1 AAERDLARQQGTLAS
16 LAQGGETDLSRI
28 TLERVV
34 GRCGHLSSPVRSR
47 GRSDQNRHRSRLKPI
62 NEPRDQIRSAS
73 RDGGNDADLVVLGH
87 RSGQVVEV
95 ANVLVVTVDIDEA
108 AQFLAVEEPLAE
120 GGKCGSQVRENL
132 AHGRARRLDPI
143 LAPGVGAQGSGYSYR
158 CHGVI

>member
-1 AAERDLARQQGTLAS
+1 RS
-16 LAQGGETDLSRI
+16 MN
-28 TLERVV
+28 LE
-34 GRCGHLSSPVRSR
+34 
-47 GRSDQNRHRSRLKPI
+47 
-62 NEPRDQIRSAS
+62 IRSAS

-95 ANVLVVTVDIDEA
+95 ANVLVVEVDIDEA

-158 CHGVI
+158 CHGVILHRDRFGPLNVKAARPGRPLTRCCRPGPRQRRPGAKGRTIRPGSRRLLGWAR